1 MSCRDQQEQTVG
13 DREHL
18 YLEPLGDPPGPSSGD
33 PTCLRWGLRGSTL
46 LQGLGED
53 NQRSF
58 QALYTANQI
67 VNVCDPA
74 QPETFPVAQA
84 LASRFFGQ
92 RGGESQH
99 TIHAMGHCHIDTG
112 RVAAR
117 GWSGEAGMPLKP
129 WLFLKHCVTL
139 SKFLPLLDLSSLH
152 L

>member
-1 MSCRDQQEQTVG
+1 M
-13 DREHL
+13 
-18 YLEPLGDPPGPSSGD
+18 
-33 PTCLRWGLRGSTL
+33 RWGLRCRTL

-58 QALYTANQI
+58 QALYTANQM

-84 LASRFFGQ
+84 LASKFFGQ

-112 RVAAR
+112 RAAVGRVGSAWGVRSGLEDLVA
-117 GWSGEAGMPLKP
+117 P
-129 WLFLKHCVTL
+129 WKHCVIHF
-139 SKFLPLLDLSSLH
+139 KFLDLSFSH
-152 L
+152 V

>member
-1 MSCRDQQEQTVG
+1 M
-13 DREHL
+13 
-18 YLEPLGDPPGPSSGD
+18 LEM
-33 PTCLRWGLRGSTL
+33 GLQGRTL

-74 QPETFPVAQA
+74 EPETFPVAQD
-84 LASRFFGQ
+84 LASKFFAQ

-112 RVAAR
+112 R
-117 GWSGEAGMPLKP
+117 GQLAGLTRDAGVTSKP
-129 WLFLKHCVTL
+129 RMCPGSTV
-139 SKFLPLLDLSSLH
+139 
-152 L
+152 